1 MYSWPMLL
9 RVEKIQEVG
18 RFSTL
23 RHKAPQFGRLSLIFA
38 RNGYGK
44 STLCSIIRSATEQD
58 VLQISSRRRL
68 GAINESVVQIEWQS
82 AGAVVFSSGKWN
94 STPGHIYLF
103 DAEYI
108 RRNLHVADSVTRD
121 NKRNLIPVV
130 LGDYGVKLAEMI
142 SLLDAEQRECASAQ
156 TAAEKI
162 IRAACPGVTDVNAFA
177 EAVIPEDIDD
187 RIQRAIHSL
196 ELARQS
202 LAVKAKS
209 DPLELKLRPFS
220 AFEKLAQKSI
230 DGVAEEASTLVQEH
244 INTHSMHPNG
254 ARWLKYGVEHMVGP
268 CCPFCTQDTSS
279 VPVVSVFKNYFS
291 AAYAGLTGEIE
302 TALAEVIEI
311 YGDAGERFVELVE
324 GNSLDF
330 EFWKSVCDIG
340 ALPSLNEE
348 DQKLVKES
356 LKSLKQLLERK
367 AKNPLSQP
375 NIDNKSDAESG
386 FQILLSYAAEV
397 KRVSKLIQV
406 ARNEIGQ
413 VDVSKAQ
420 EILQKYKALKAKRTE
435 QVDDELIVWKKH
447 RNRRSEIENEKR
459 QAQDK
464 LRSHLSS
471 NVGDRQN
478 AINALLEQFG
488 ANFKIENT
496 KASFVGREAS
506 ADFSIAIGPHSV
518 KAGEAQKGE
527 PSFATVLSAGDKF
540 TLALAF
546 FISQVRSDPDL
557 SKARIVFDDPFNSQD
572 TQRQWET
579 TSQIRALASDSCQVI
594 VLSHDPRFLKLIEK
608 NATACSTFQMM
619 CDDAGIGSI
628 SNWSSEE
635 ELKEIYVRQAE
646 RIREYAATGKSLP
659 GSTDES
665 LIKDLRPFLEDF
677 IRARFPGRF
686 ASLVMLDDMA
696 KQIEEAGSDDPLFR
710 YISAFR
716 AINEY
721 SRDNMHGGASVPDP
735 GQLRAQ
741 CKRIVSIIGSY

>member
-1 MYSWPMLL
+1 MLL
-9 RVEKIQEVG
+9 KVERIQEIG

-44 STLCSIIRSATEQD
+44 STLCSVLRSATEQD
-58 VLQISSRRRL
+58 VLQIASRRRL
-68 GAINESVVQIEWQS
+68 GAVKESVVQIEWQS
-82 AGAVVFSSGKWN
+82 AGAVVFSAGKWN
-94 STPGHIYLF
+94 SSPGHIYLF

-108 RRNLHVADSVTRD
+108 RRNIHVADSVTRD

-130 LGDYGVKLAEMI
+130 LGDYGVQLAEMI
-142 SLLDAEQRECASAQ
+142 SVLDAEQRECVSAQ
-156 TAAEKI
+156 NAAEKI
-162 IRAACPGVTDVNAFA
+162 IKVACPGVTDINAFA
-177 EAVIPEDIDD
+177 EAAIPEDIDD
-187 RIQRAIHSL
+187 RIQKAVHSL

-209 DPLELKLRPFS
+209 DPLGIEIRPFS
-220 AFEKLAQKSI
+220 AFEQLAQKSL
-230 DGVAEEASTLVQEH
+230 DGVAEEASTLVKEH
-244 INTHSMHPNG
+244 INAHSMHPNG
-254 ARWLKYGVEHMVGP
+254 ARWLRYGVEHMKEG

-279 VPVVSVFKNYFS
+279 VPIVSVFKTYFS
-291 AAYAGLTGEIE
+291 AAYAGLISEIE
-302 TALAEVIEI
+302 SALAEIVEI
-311 YGDAGERFVELVE
+311 YGDDGERFAELVD

-340 ALPSLNEE
+340 TPLTLNEE
-348 DQKLVKES
+348 DQKLAKDS
-356 LKSLKQLLERK
+356 LKSLKQVFECK

-375 NIDNKSDAESG
+375 DIDNNPDVASG
-386 FQILLSYAAEV
+386 FQILLTYAAEV
-397 KRVSKLIQV
+397 KKVTKLVQA
-406 ARNEIGQ
+406 ARSEIGQ
-413 VDVSKAQ
+413 VDVLRAQ
-420 EILQKYKALKAKRTE
+420 EILQKNKALKTKLSNPVAA
-435 QVDDELIVWKKH
+435 ELIAWKKCAA
-447 RNRRSEIENEKR
+447 RRSEIEVEKK

-506 ADFSIAIGPHSV
+506 ADFSIAIGVHSV
-518 KAGEAQKGE
+518 KAGEIQKGE

-546 FISQVRSDPDL
+546 FISQVRSDAEL
-557 SKARIVFDDPFNSQD
+557 SKALIVFDDPFNSQD
-572 TQRQWET
+572 AQRQWET
-579 TSQIRALASDSCQVI
+579 TSQIRALAAEARQVI
-594 VLSHDPRFLKLIEK
+594 VLSHDARFLKLIEK
-608 NATACSTFQMM
+608 NVSVCSTFQIV

-628 SNWSSEE
+628 STWSSEE

-646 RIREYAATGKSLP
+646 RIREYAATGELLK
-659 GSTDES
+659 GSTHEN

-686 ASLVMLDDMA
+686 GSLVMLDDMA
-696 KQIEEAGSDDPLFR
+696 KQIEAVGLGDPLFKCV
-710 YISAFR
+710 SAFR

-721 SRDNMHGGASVPDP
+721 SRDSMHGGASIPDP